1 MRNNENQ
8 LKATGENLPIVSDE
22 VEVQR
27 NSMRLYVYLVSI
39 STFNGKNKPRIF
51 SHKDFTVNKI
61 KEILHMHPNTIKKY
75 WSLLEQHG
83 LIKYEGPRHL
93 DLTWDKEFMLRKKD
107 GATYYS
113 IPKATPY
120 RIMPRETLNRIQ
132 YDYAVSEQEL
142 KLYLLLAEMQERF
155 CYMNSCDR
163 VFTIADLRGLLKLSK
178 DRDNNRAI
186 INGLIWLKKLD
197 LIDYTI
203 TIEMTNLGTKVSV
216 FELKSVNYYTNGGE
230 AVKYLNTEGQKI
242 SEDLKNDL
250 LNNQIVE
257 FFD

>member
-1 MRNNENQ
+1 MRNNEKQ
-8 LKATGENLPIVSDE
+8 LKSTGVNLPIISDE
-22 VEVQR
+22 IEVQR

-39 STFNGKNKPRIF
+39 SSFNGKNKPRVF

-61 KEILHMHPNTIKKY
+61 KEMLHMHPNTIKKY
-75 WSLLEQHG
+75 WGLLEQHG

-93 DLTWDKEFMLRKKD
+93 DLTWDKEFMQRKKD
-107 GATYYS
+107 GATYYT
-113 IPKATPY
+113 IPKSTPY

-132 YDYAVSEQEL
+132 YDFAVSEQEL

-203 TIEMTNLGTKVSV
+203 TIETTNLDTKVSV

-230 AVKYLNTEGQKI
+230 AVRYLNTEGQKI

-257 FFD
+257 FFE

>member
-1 MRNNENQ
+1 MRNNEKQ
-8 LKATGENLPIVSDE
+8 LKATGEKLPIVSDE

-51 SHKDFTVNKI
+51 SHRDFTVNKI

-120 RIMPRETLNRIQ
+120 
-132 YDYAVSEQEL
+132 S
-142 KLYLLLAEMQERF
+142 
-155 CYMNSCDR
+155 
-163 VFTIADLRGLLKLSK
+163 
-178 DRDNNRAI
+178 
-186 INGLIWLKKLD
+186 
-197 LIDYTI
+197 
-203 TIEMTNLGTKVSV
+203 
-216 FELKSVNYYTNGGE
+216 
-230 AVKYLNTEGQKI
+230 
-242 SEDLKNDL
+242 
-250 LNNQIVE
+250 
-257 FFD
+257 